1 MRALVLKPHR
11 LSSAGNVGG
20 ALLER
25 GVVLV
30 DHVLSKDGLP
40 PNIEAFDMV
49 LVMGAPW
56 SVYGEDV
63 APWIEGALG
72 AIRDAAERHLPV
84 LGICFGAQAFAQA
97 MGGRVRPAEDHEVGW
112 RSVETSDPSLVPT
125 GPWFMW
131 HGDTFELPANAIPV
145 AWTDVGV
152 QAYTMGPHLC
162 VQFHPEATV
171 EILAAWLEHD
181 DGDIRRAGLDPADLL
196 AETRRRE
203 PETRARATALVDRFL
218 RRELRTRRARAP
230 GCGRSLPVPGA
241 PGPASR

>member
-11 LSSAGNVGG
+11 LSLAGHVGQ

-30 DHVLSKDGLP
+30 DHVLSEDGP
-40 PNIEAFDMV
+40 PPSVEGFDIV

-56 SVYGEDV
+56 SVYDQDV
-63 APWIEGALG
+63 APWIGGALDG
-72 AIRDAAERHLPV
+72 IRDAVEHHVPL

-97 MGGRVRPAEDHEVGW
+97 IGGRARPAEDHEVGW
-112 RSVETSDPSLVPT
+112 REVRTDDPSLIST

-131 HGDTFELPANAIPV
+131 HGDTFDLPEGAISV

-152 QAYTMGPHLC
+152 QAYTFGPHMC
-162 VQFHPEATV
+162 VQFHPEATT
-171 EILAAWLEHD
+171 EIVAAWLEHD

-203 PETRARATALVDRFL
+203 PETRARAAALVDRFL
-218 RRELRTRRARAP
+218 
-230 GCGRSLPVPGA
+230 GGA
-241 PGPASR
+241 EA

>member
-11 LSSAGNVGG
+11 LSLAGHVGQ

-30 DHVLSKDGLP
+30 DHVLSEDGRP
-40 PNIEAFDMV
+40 PNVEAFDAV

-72 AIRDAAERHLPV
+72 AIRDAVEQDVAV
-84 LGICFGAQAFAQA
+84 LGICFGAQVFAHA
-97 MGGRVRPAEDHEVGW
+97 MGGRAKPAEDHEVGW
-112 RSVETSDPSLVPT
+112 RLVETSDPSTVPQ

-131 HGDTFELPANAIPV
+131 HGDTFDMPVDATRV

-152 QAYTMGPHLC
+152 QAYTMGPHMC

-171 EILAAWLEHD
+171 EIVAAWLKHD
-181 DGDIRRAGLDPADLL
+181 DGDFRRAGLDPADVL

-203 PETRARATALVDRFL
+203 AGTQARAAALVDRFL
-218 RRELRTRRARAP
+218 R
-230 GCGRSLPVPGA
+230 
-241 PGPASR
+241 GPRD

>member
-11 LSSAGNVGG
+11 LSLAGHVGQ
-20 ALLER
+20 ALLDR
-25 GVVLV
+25 GAVLV
-30 DHVLSKDGLP
+30 DHVLSEDGRP
-40 PNIEAFDMV
+40 PNAEAFDAV

-72 AIRDAAERHLPV
+72 GIRDAVEHHVPV

-97 MGGRVRPAEDHEVGW
+97 MGGRARPADDHEVGW
-112 RSVETSDPSLVPT
+112 RVVETSDPSLVPV

-131 HGDTFELPANAIPV
+131 HGDTFDLPAGANTV

-162 VQFHPEATV
+162 VQFHPEATAA
-171 EILAAWLEHD
+171 ILAAWLEHD
-181 DGDIRRAGLDPADLL
+181 DADFRIAGLDAADVLAQTRQRE
-196 AETRRRE
+196 AETRM
-203 PETRARATALVDRFL
+203 RAAALVERFL
-218 RRELRTRRARAP
+218 R
-230 GCGRSLPVPGA
+230 GA
-241 PGPASR
+241 EV

>member
-11 LSSAGNVGG
+11 LSSAGNVGE

-25 GVVLV
+25 GVGPV
-30 DHVLSKDGLP
+30 DHVLSEDGRP
-40 PNIEAFDMV
+40 PNVDAFDLM

-72 AIRDAAERHLPV
+72 AIRDAVVQHVPV
-84 LGICFGAQAFAQA
+84 LGICFGAQVFAQA
-97 MGGRVRPAEDHEVGW
+97 MGGRARPAEDLEVGW
-112 RSVETSDPSLVPT
+112 RTVQTSDPSLVPE

-131 HGDTFELPANAIPV
+131 HGDTFDLPGGATTV

-152 QAYTMGPHLC
+152 QAYTMGPHVC
-162 VQFHPEATV
+162 VQFHPEATP
-171 EILAAWLEHD
+171 EILAAWLDHD
-181 DGDIRRAGLDPADLL
+181 DEDIRRAGLDPSDLL

-203 PETRARATALVDRFL
+203 PEARARAAALVDRFL
-218 RRELRTRRARAP
+218 Q
-230 GCGRSLPVPGA
+230 GA
-241 PGPASR
+241 QD